1 MMHTLILLA
10 EDSPQQGPGGMIGF
24 LPLILIVA
32 VFYMLV
38 IRPMKRQEQ
47 ERQKLATNLK
57 KNDEVLTNAGIYGT
71 IVDVGDGEDKIT
83 VKIADNVRVKM
94 TRGSILRNLTNE
106 EAAKEGKGSEKSQG
120 IKLPEQGI
128 KPADRG

>member
-10 EDSPQQGPGGMIGF
+10 DDPPQQGPGGIIGF

-32 VFYMLV
+32 VFYLLL

-47 ERQKLATNLK
+47 ERQKLASNLK
-57 KNDEVLTNAGIYGT
+57 KNDEVLTNSGMYGT
-71 IVDVGDGEDKIT
+71 IVDVGEGEDRVT

-106 EAAKEGKGSEKSQG
+106 EEAAKQAKAAKEAK
-120 IKLPEQGI
+120 
-128 KPADRG
+128 A